1 MEYSFYDFLKLL
13 GSLALF
19 LYGMKIMS
27 EGLQKFA
34 GDRLRKILTAMTTN
48 RVTGVLTGVLVTALI
63 QSSSATTVMVVSFV
77 NAGLLTLSQSIG
89 VIMGANIGTTVT
101 AWIISALGFKVDIAA
116 FALPLLAFGIP
127 LLFSQKSHRK
137 SIGEF
142 IFGFSFL
149 FMGLS
154 MLQSNAPDLKANPE
168 MLAFV
173 QSYTDMGYISILL
186 FVFIGTIL
194 TMIVQA
200 SAATMAITLIMCANG
215 WISFELGAALV
226 LGENIGTTITSQ
238 LVSFNLSKI
247 APLILL
253 VGVVVMM
260 FTKKEKVRKV
270 AEVVVGFGILFVG
283 LSTMSQAMAN
293 MKNEPQVVNLLM
305 SLKNPFLATLMG
317 FALTAIIQSSSVT
330 VSIVLLLANQD
341 LLPLPITLYII
352 LGCNIG
358 ACATAMLAS
367 MTGKK
372 DAKRAALIHLLF
384 NIIGTVIIYIALFV
398 AGNQIVELIK
408 SISAD
413 NGRFVA
419 NAHTLIKIAQVIML
433 FPFTGWLVKMTY
445 LIVPGEDQKVGYRES
460 YQLKYIG
467 DKVVFNPATAVVEV
481 VKELERM
488 ASLAEEN
495 LNRAMN
501 ALITLDEEDIEEVYE
516 VEKNIN
522 FLNHAITDYL
532 VKINQTT
539 LPIED
544 LNSLGALF
552 HVVNDIER
560 IGDHAENVADAAR
573 QRKEEGVS
581 ISKEAQKELGD
592 MLEMVNK
599 IIRYAVEMFA
609 KSDETHMQEIITLED
624 QVDEKER
631 ELQKKHVERLTKGE
645 CSPEAGMIFSDI
657 VSGLERVADHA
668 TNIAFAITTEEE
680 MDEGKTN

>member
-1 MEYSFYDFLKLL
+1 MSFGTILTMAGGL
-13 GSLALF
+13 GLF
-19 LYGMKIMS
+19 LFGMELMS
-27 EGLQKFA
+27 DSIEKVA
-34 GDRLRKILTAMTTN
+34 GARLRRILEIFTTN
-48 RVTGVLTGVLVTALI
+48 RFMGMIVGIIFTGII
-63 QSSSATTVMVVSFV
+63 QSSSACTVMVVSFV
-77 NAGLLTLSQSIG
+77 NSGLMNLYQAAG
-89 VIMGANIGTTVT
+89 VI
-101 AWIISALGFKVDIAA
+101 
-116 FALPLLAFGIP
+116 
-127 LLFSQKSHRK
+127 
-137 SIGEF
+137 
-142 IFGFSFL
+142 
-149 FMGLS
+149 
-154 MLQSNAPDLKANPE
+154 
-168 MLAFV
+168 
-173 QSYTDMGYISILL
+173 
-186 FVFIGTIL
+186 
-194 TMIVQA
+194 
-200 SAATMAITLIMCANG
+200 
-215 WISFELGAALV
+215 LGA
-226 LGENIGTTITSQ
+226 NIGTTITSQ

-398 AGNQIVELIK
+398 AGDQIVELIK

-539 LPIED
+539 LPIEG

-668 TNIAFAITTEEE
+668 TNIAFAITTEDE

>member
-1 MEYSFYDFLKLL
+1 MTGGL
-13 GSLALF
+13 GLF
-19 LYGMKIMS
+19 LFGMELMS
-27 EGLQKFA
+27 DSIEKVA
-34 GDRLRKILTAMTTN
+34 GARLRRILEIFTTN
-48 RVTGVLTGVLVTALI
+48 RFMGMIVGIIFTGII
-63 QSSSATTVMVVSFV
+63 QSSSACTVMVVSFV
-77 NAGLLTLSQSIG
+77 NSGLMNLYQAAG
-89 VIMGANIGTTVT
+89 VI
-101 AWIISALGFKVDIAA
+101 
-116 FALPLLAFGIP
+116 
-127 LLFSQKSHRK
+127 
-137 SIGEF
+137 
-142 IFGFSFL
+142 
-149 FMGLS
+149 
-154 MLQSNAPDLKANPE
+154 
-168 MLAFV
+168 
-173 QSYTDMGYISILL
+173 
-186 FVFIGTIL
+186 
-194 TMIVQA
+194 
-200 SAATMAITLIMCANG
+200 
-215 WISFELGAALV
+215 LGA
-226 LGENIGTTITSQ
+226 NIGTTITSQ

>member
-1 MEYSFYDFLKLL
+1 MAGGL
-13 GSLALF
+13 GLF
-19 LYGMKIMS
+19 LFGMELMS
-27 EGLQKFA
+27 DSIEKVA
-34 GDRLRKILTAMTTN
+34 GARLRRILEIFTTN
-48 RVTGVLTGVLVTALI
+48 RFMGMIVGIIFTGII
-63 QSSSATTVMVVSFV
+63 QSSSACTVMVVSFV
-77 NAGLLTLSQSIG
+77 NSGLMNLYQAAG
-89 VIMGANIGTTVT
+89 VI
-101 AWIISALGFKVDIAA
+101 
-116 FALPLLAFGIP
+116 
-127 LLFSQKSHRK
+127 
-137 SIGEF
+137 
-142 IFGFSFL
+142 
-149 FMGLS
+149 
-154 MLQSNAPDLKANPE
+154 
-168 MLAFV
+168 
-173 QSYTDMGYISILL
+173 
-186 FVFIGTIL
+186 
-194 TMIVQA
+194 
-200 SAATMAITLIMCANG
+200 
-215 WISFELGAALV
+215 LGA
-226 LGENIGTTITSQ
+226 NIGTTITSQ

-293 MKNEPQVVNLLM
+293 MKNEPQIVNLLM

-398 AGNQIVELIK
+398 AGDQIVELIK

-668 TNIAFAITTEEE
+668 TNIAFAITTEDE

>member
-1 MEYSFYDFLKLL
+1 MSFGTILTMAGGL
-13 GSLALF
+13 GLF
-19 LYGMKIMS
+19 LFGMELMS
-27 EGLQKFA
+27 DSIEKVA
-34 GDRLRKILTAMTTN
+34 GARLRRILEIFTTN
-48 RVTGVLTGVLVTALI
+48 RFMGMIVGIIFTGII
-63 QSSSATTVMVVSFV
+63 QSSSACTVMVVSFV
-77 NAGLLTLSQSIG
+77 NSGLMNLYQAAG
-89 VIMGANIGTTVT
+89 VI
-101 AWIISALGFKVDIAA
+101 
-116 FALPLLAFGIP
+116 
-127 LLFSQKSHRK
+127 
-137 SIGEF
+137 
-142 IFGFSFL
+142 
-149 FMGLS
+149 
-154 MLQSNAPDLKANPE
+154 
-168 MLAFV
+168 
-173 QSYTDMGYISILL
+173 
-186 FVFIGTIL
+186 
-194 TMIVQA
+194 
-200 SAATMAITLIMCANG
+200 
-215 WISFELGAALV
+215 LGA
-226 LGENIGTTITSQ
+226 NIGTTITSQ

-253 VGVVVMM
+253 FGVVVMM

-398 AGNQIVELIK
+398 AGDQIVELIK

-413 NGRFVA
+413 NGRVVA
-419 NAHTLIKIAQVIML
+419 IAHTLIKIAQVIML

-467 DKVVFNPATAVVEV
+467 DTVVFNPATAVVEV

-668 TNIAFAITTEEE
+668 TNIAFAITTEDE

>member
-1 MEYSFYDFLKLL
+1 MAGGL
-13 GSLALF
+13 GLF
-19 LYGMKIMS
+19 LFGMELMS
-27 EGLQKFA
+27 DSIEKVA
-34 GDRLRKILTAMTTN
+34 GARLRRILEIFTTN
-48 RVTGVLTGVLVTALI
+48 RFMGMIVGIIFTGII
-63 QSSSATTVMVVSFV
+63 QSSSACTVMVVSFV
-77 NAGLLTLSQSIG
+77 NSGLMNLYQAAG
-89 VIMGANIGTTVT
+89 VI
-101 AWIISALGFKVDIAA
+101 
-116 FALPLLAFGIP
+116 
-127 LLFSQKSHRK
+127 
-137 SIGEF
+137 
-142 IFGFSFL
+142 
-149 FMGLS
+149 
-154 MLQSNAPDLKANPE
+154 
-168 MLAFV
+168 
-173 QSYTDMGYISILL
+173 
-186 FVFIGTIL
+186 
-194 TMIVQA
+194 
-200 SAATMAITLIMCANG
+200 
-215 WISFELGAALV
+215 LGA
-226 LGENIGTTITSQ
+226 NIGTTITSQ

-398 AGNQIVELIK
+398 AGDQIVELIK

-467 DKVVFNPATAVVEV
+467 DKVVFNPATTVVEV

-668 TNIAFAITTEEE
+668 TNIAFAITTEDE

>member
-1 MEYSFYDFLKLL
+1 MSFGTILTMAGGL
-13 GSLALF
+13 GLF
-19 LYGMKIMS
+19 LFGMELMS
-27 EGLQKFA
+27 DSIEKVA
-34 GDRLRKILTAMTTN
+34 GARLRRILEIFTTN
-48 RVTGVLTGVLVTALI
+48 RFMGMIVGIIFTGII
-63 QSSSATTVMVVSFV
+63 QSSSACTVMVVSFV
-77 NAGLLTLSQSIG
+77 NSGLMNLYQAAG
-89 VIMGANIGTTVT
+89 VI
-101 AWIISALGFKVDIAA
+101 
-116 FALPLLAFGIP
+116 
-127 LLFSQKSHRK
+127 
-137 SIGEF
+137 
-142 IFGFSFL
+142 
-149 FMGLS
+149 
-154 MLQSNAPDLKANPE
+154 
-168 MLAFV
+168 
-173 QSYTDMGYISILL
+173 
-186 FVFIGTIL
+186 
-194 TMIVQA
+194 
-200 SAATMAITLIMCANG
+200 
-215 WISFELGAALV
+215 LGA
-226 LGENIGTTITSQ
+226 NIGTTITSQ

-341 LLPLPITLYII
+341 LLSLPITLYII

-398 AGNQIVELIK
+398 AGDQIVELIK

>member
-1 MEYSFYDFLKLL
+1 MSFGTILTMAGGL
-13 GSLALF
+13 GLF
-19 LYGMKIMS
+19 LFGMELMS
-27 EGLQKFA
+27 DSIEKVA
-34 GDRLRKILTAMTTN
+34 GARLRRILEIFTTN
-48 RVTGVLTGVLVTALI
+48 RFMGMIVGIIFTGII
-63 QSSSATTVMVVSFV
+63 QSSSACTVMVVSFV
-77 NAGLLTLSQSIG
+77 NSGLMNLYQAAG
-89 VIMGANIGTTVT
+89 VI
-101 AWIISALGFKVDIAA
+101 
-116 FALPLLAFGIP
+116 
-127 LLFSQKSHRK
+127 
-137 SIGEF
+137 
-142 IFGFSFL
+142 
-149 FMGLS
+149 
-154 MLQSNAPDLKANPE
+154 
-168 MLAFV
+168 
-173 QSYTDMGYISILL
+173 
-186 FVFIGTIL
+186 
-194 TMIVQA
+194 
-200 SAATMAITLIMCANG
+200 
-215 WISFELGAALV
+215 LGA
-226 LGENIGTTITSQ
+226 NIGTTITSQ

-398 AGNQIVELIK
+398 AGDQIVELIK

-481 VKELERM
+481 IKELERM

-609 KSDETHMQEIITLED
+609 KSDESHMQEIVTLED

-668 TNIAFAITTEEE
+668 TNIAFAITSEEDAE
-680 MDEGKTN
+680 DGDTKR

>member
-1 MEYSFYDFLKLL
+1 MFWFFGRESREIEGLKMSFGTILTMAGGL
-13 GSLALF
+13 GLF
-19 LYGMKIMS
+19 LFGMELMS
-27 EGLQKFA
+27 DSIEKVA
-34 GDRLRKILTAMTTN
+34 GARLRRILEIFTTN
-48 RVTGVLTGVLVTALI
+48 RFMGMIVGIIFTGII
-63 QSSSATTVMVVSFV
+63 QSSSACTVMVVSFV
-77 NAGLLTLSQSIG
+77 NSGLMNLYQAAG
-89 VIMGANIGTTVT
+89 VI
-101 AWIISALGFKVDIAA
+101 
-116 FALPLLAFGIP
+116 
-127 LLFSQKSHRK
+127 
-137 SIGEF
+137 
-142 IFGFSFL
+142 
-149 FMGLS
+149 
-154 MLQSNAPDLKANPE
+154 
-168 MLAFV
+168 
-173 QSYTDMGYISILL
+173 
-186 FVFIGTIL
+186 
-194 TMIVQA
+194 
-200 SAATMAITLIMCANG
+200 
-215 WISFELGAALV
+215 LGA
-226 LGENIGTTITSQ
+226 NIGTTITSQ

-398 AGNQIVELIK
+398 AGDQIVELIK

-413 NGRFVA
+413 NGLFVA

-481 VKELERM
+481 IKELERM

-609 KSDETHMQEIITLED
+609 KSDESHMQEIVTLED

-668 TNIAFAITTEEE
+668 TNIAFAITTEEDAE
-680 MDEGKTN
+680 DGDIKR

>member
-1 MEYSFYDFLKLL
+1 MSFGTILTMAGGL
-13 GSLALF
+13 GLF
-19 LYGMKIMS
+19 LFGMELMS
-27 EGLQKFA
+27 DSIEKVA
-34 GDRLRKILTAMTTN
+34 GARLRRILEIFTTN
-48 RVTGVLTGVLVTALI
+48 RFMGMIVGIIFTGII
-63 QSSSATTVMVVSFV
+63 QSSSACTVMVVSFV
-77 NAGLLTLSQSIG
+77 NSGLMNLYQAAG
-89 VIMGANIGTTVT
+89 VI
-101 AWIISALGFKVDIAA
+101 
-116 FALPLLAFGIP
+116 
-127 LLFSQKSHRK
+127 
-137 SIGEF
+137 
-142 IFGFSFL
+142 
-149 FMGLS
+149 
-154 MLQSNAPDLKANPE
+154 
-168 MLAFV
+168 
-173 QSYTDMGYISILL
+173 
-186 FVFIGTIL
+186 
-194 TMIVQA
+194 
-200 SAATMAITLIMCANG
+200 
-215 WISFELGAALV
+215 LGA
-226 LGENIGTTITSQ
+226 NIGTTITSQ

-398 AGNQIVELIK
+398 AGDQIVELIK

-445 LIVPGEDQKVGYRES
+445 LIVPGEDHKVGYRES

>member
-1 MEYSFYDFLKLL
+1 MAGGL
-13 GSLALF
+13 GLF
-19 LYGMKIMS
+19 LFGMELMS
-27 EGLQKFA
+27 DSIEKVA
-34 GDRLRKILTAMTTN
+34 GAKLRRILEIFTTN
-48 RVTGVLTGVLVTALI
+48 SFMGMIVGIIFTGII
-63 QSSSATTVMVVSFV
+63 QSSSACTVMVVSFV
-77 NAGLLTLSQSIG
+77 NSGLMNLYQAAG
-89 VIMGANIGTTVT
+89 VI
-101 AWIISALGFKVDIAA
+101 
-116 FALPLLAFGIP
+116 
-127 LLFSQKSHRK
+127 
-137 SIGEF
+137 
-142 IFGFSFL
+142 
-149 FMGLS
+149 
-154 MLQSNAPDLKANPE
+154 
-168 MLAFV
+168 
-173 QSYTDMGYISILL
+173 
-186 FVFIGTIL
+186 
-194 TMIVQA
+194 
-200 SAATMAITLIMCANG
+200 
-215 WISFELGAALV
+215 LGA
-226 LGENIGTTITSQ
+226 NIGTTITSQ

-270 AEVVVGFGILFVG
+270 AEVIVGFGILFVG

-317 FALTAIIQSSSVT
+317 FALTAVIQSSSVT

-398 AGNQIVELIK
+398 AGDQIVELIR

-419 NAHTLIKIAQVIML
+419 NAHTMIKIAQVIML

-609 KSDETHMQEIITLED
+609 KSDETHMQEIVTLED

-645 CSPEAGMIFSDI
+645 CSPEAGMIFSDV

-680 MDEGKTN
+680 MEEGKVNN

>member
-1 MEYSFYDFLKLL
+1 MSFGTILTMAGGL
-13 GSLALF
+13 GLF
-19 LYGMKIMS
+19 LFGMELMS
-27 EGLQKFA
+27 DSIEKVA
-34 GDRLRKILTAMTTN
+34 GARLRRILEIFTTN
-48 RVTGVLTGVLVTALI
+48 RFMGMIVGIIFTGII
-63 QSSSATTVMVVSFV
+63 QSSSACTVMVVSFV
-77 NAGLLTLSQSIG
+77 NSGLMNLYQAAG
-89 VIMGANIGTTVT
+89 VI
-101 AWIISALGFKVDIAA
+101 
-116 FALPLLAFGIP
+116 
-127 LLFSQKSHRK
+127 
-137 SIGEF
+137 
-142 IFGFSFL
+142 
-149 FMGLS
+149 
-154 MLQSNAPDLKANPE
+154 
-168 MLAFV
+168 
-173 QSYTDMGYISILL
+173 
-186 FVFIGTIL
+186 
-194 TMIVQA
+194 
-200 SAATMAITLIMCANG
+200 
-215 WISFELGAALV
+215 LGA
-226 LGENIGTTITSQ
+226 NIGTTITSQ

-352 LGCNIG
+352 QGCNIG

-398 AGNQIVELIK
+398 AGDQIVELIK

-433 FPFTGWLVKMTY
+433 FPFTSWLVKMTY

-481 VKELERM
+481 IKELERM

-609 KSDETHMQEIITLED
+609 KSDESHMQEIVTLED

-668 TNIAFAITTEEE
+668 TNIAFAITTEEDAE
-680 MDEGKTN
+680 DGDIKR

>member
-1 MEYSFYDFLKLL
+1 MFWFFGRESREIEGLKMSFGTILTMAGGL
-13 GSLALF
+13 GLF
-19 LYGMKIMS
+19 LFGMELMS
-27 EGLQKFA
+27 DSIEKVA
-34 GDRLRKILTAMTTN
+34 GARLRRILEIFTTN
-48 RVTGVLTGVLVTALI
+48 RFMGMIVGIIFTGII
-63 QSSSATTVMVVSFV
+63 QSSSACTVMVVSFV
-77 NAGLLTLSQSIG
+77 NSGLMNLYQAAG
-89 VIMGANIGTTVT
+89 VI
-101 AWIISALGFKVDIAA
+101 
-116 FALPLLAFGIP
+116 
-127 LLFSQKSHRK
+127 
-137 SIGEF
+137 
-142 IFGFSFL
+142 
-149 FMGLS
+149 
-154 MLQSNAPDLKANPE
+154 
-168 MLAFV
+168 
-173 QSYTDMGYISILL
+173 
-186 FVFIGTIL
+186 
-194 TMIVQA
+194 
-200 SAATMAITLIMCANG
+200 
-215 WISFELGAALV
+215 LGA
-226 LGENIGTTITSQ
+226 NIGTTITSQ

-398 AGNQIVELIK
+398 AGDQIVELIK

-481 VKELERM
+481 IKELERM

-592 MLEMVNK
+592 MLEMVKK

-609 KSDETHMQEIITLED
+609 KSDESHMQEIVTLED

-668 TNIAFAITTEEE
+668 TNIAFAITTEEDAE
-680 MDEGKTN
+680 DGDIKR

>member
-1 MEYSFYDFLKLL
+1 MFWFFGRESREIEGLKMSFGTILTMAGRL
-13 GSLALF
+13 GLF
-19 LYGMKIMS
+19 LFGMELMS
-27 EGLQKFA
+27 DSIEKVA
-34 GDRLRKILTAMTTN
+34 GARLRRILEIFTTN
-48 RVTGVLTGVLVTALI
+48 RFMGMIVGIIFTGII
-63 QSSSATTVMVVSFV
+63 QSSSACTVMVVSFV
-77 NAGLLTLSQSIG
+77 NSGLMNLYQAAG
-89 VIMGANIGTTVT
+89 VI
-101 AWIISALGFKVDIAA
+101 
-116 FALPLLAFGIP
+116 
-127 LLFSQKSHRK
+127 
-137 SIGEF
+137 
-142 IFGFSFL
+142 
-149 FMGLS
+149 
-154 MLQSNAPDLKANPE
+154 
-168 MLAFV
+168 
-173 QSYTDMGYISILL
+173 
-186 FVFIGTIL
+186 
-194 TMIVQA
+194 
-200 SAATMAITLIMCANG
+200 
-215 WISFELGAALV
+215 LGA
-226 LGENIGTTITSQ
+226 NIGTTITSQ

-398 AGNQIVELIK
+398 AGDQIVELIK

-481 VKELERM
+481 IKELERM

-609 KSDETHMQEIITLED
+609 KSDESHMQEIVTLED

-668 TNIAFAITTEEE
+668 TNIAFAITTEEDAE
-680 MDEGKTN
+680 DGDIKR

>member
-1 MEYSFYDFLKLL
+1 MAGGL
-13 GSLALF
+13 GLF
-19 LYGMKIMS
+19 LFGMELMS
-27 EGLQKFA
+27 DSIEKVA
-34 GDRLRKILTAMTTN
+34 GAKLRRILEIFTTN
-48 RVTGVLTGVLVTALI
+48 RFMGMIVGIIFTGII
-63 QSSSATTVMVVSFV
+63 QSSSACTVMVVSFV
-77 NAGLLTLSQSIG
+77 NSGLMNLYQAAG
-89 VIMGANIGTTVT
+89 VI
-101 AWIISALGFKVDIAA
+101 
-116 FALPLLAFGIP
+116 
-127 LLFSQKSHRK
+127 
-137 SIGEF
+137 
-142 IFGFSFL
+142 
-149 FMGLS
+149 
-154 MLQSNAPDLKANPE
+154 
-168 MLAFV
+168 
-173 QSYTDMGYISILL
+173 
-186 FVFIGTIL
+186 
-194 TMIVQA
+194 
-200 SAATMAITLIMCANG
+200 
-215 WISFELGAALV
+215 LGA
-226 LGENIGTTITSQ
+226 NIGTTITSQ

-270 AEVVVGFGILFVG
+270 AEVIVGFGILFVG

-317 FALTAIIQSSSVT
+317 FALTAVIQSSSVT

-398 AGNQIVELIK
+398 AGDQIVELIK
-408 SISAD
+408 SVSAD

-419 NAHTLIKIAQVIML
+419 NAHTMIKIAQVIML

-573 QRKEEGVS
+573 QRKEEGIS

-680 MDEGKTN
+680 MDEGKVNN

>member
-1 MEYSFYDFLKLL
+1 MSFGTILTMAGGL
-13 GSLALF
+13 GLF
-19 LYGMKIMS
+19 LFGMELMS
-27 EGLQKFA
+27 DSIEKVA
-34 GDRLRKILTAMTTN
+34 GARLRRILEIFTTN
-48 RVTGVLTGVLVTALI
+48 RFMGMIVGIIFTGII
-63 QSSSATTVMVVSFV
+63 QSSSACTVMVVSFV
-77 NAGLLTLSQSIG
+77 NSGLMNLYQAAG
-89 VIMGANIGTTVT
+89 VI
-101 AWIISALGFKVDIAA
+101 
-116 FALPLLAFGIP
+116 
-127 LLFSQKSHRK
+127 
-137 SIGEF
+137 
-142 IFGFSFL
+142 
-149 FMGLS
+149 
-154 MLQSNAPDLKANPE
+154 
-168 MLAFV
+168 
-173 QSYTDMGYISILL
+173 
-186 FVFIGTIL
+186 
-194 TMIVQA
+194 
-200 SAATMAITLIMCANG
+200 
-215 WISFELGAALV
+215 LGA
-226 LGENIGTTITSQ
+226 NIGTTITSQ

-260 FTKKEKVRKV
+260 FTKKEKIRKV

-398 AGNQIVELIK
+398 AGDQIVELIK

-481 VKELERM
+481 IKELERM

-609 KSDETHMQEIITLED
+609 KSDESHMQEIVTLED

-668 TNIAFAITTEEE
+668 TNIAFAITTEEDAE
-680 MDEGKTN
+680 DGDIKR

>member
-1 MEYSFYDFLKLL
+1 MSFGTILTMAGGL
-13 GSLALF
+13 GLF
-19 LYGMKIMS
+19 LFGMELMS
-27 EGLQKFA
+27 DSIEKVA
-34 GDRLRKILTAMTTN
+34 GARLRRILEIFTTN
-48 RVTGVLTGVLVTALI
+48 RFMGMIVGIIFTGII
-63 QSSSATTVMVVSFV
+63 QSSSACTVMVVSFV
-77 NAGLLTLSQSIG
+77 NSGLMNLYQAAG
-89 VIMGANIGTTVT
+89 VI
-101 AWIISALGFKVDIAA
+101 
-116 FALPLLAFGIP
+116 
-127 LLFSQKSHRK
+127 
-137 SIGEF
+137 
-142 IFGFSFL
+142 
-149 FMGLS
+149 
-154 MLQSNAPDLKANPE
+154 
-168 MLAFV
+168 
-173 QSYTDMGYISILL
+173 
-186 FVFIGTIL
+186 
-194 TMIVQA
+194 
-200 SAATMAITLIMCANG
+200 
-215 WISFELGAALV
+215 LGA
-226 LGENIGTTITSQ
+226 NIGTTITSQ

-398 AGNQIVELIK
+398 AGDQIVELIK

-419 NAHTLIKIAQVIML
+419 NAHTMIKIAQVIML

-573 QRKEEGVS
+573 QRKEEGIS

>member
-1 MEYSFYDFLKLL
+1 MSFGTILTMAGGL
-13 GSLALF
+13 GLF
-19 LYGMKIMS
+19 LFGMELMS
-27 EGLQKFA
+27 DSIEKVA
-34 GDRLRKILTAMTTN
+34 GAKLRRILEIFTTN
-48 RVTGVLTGVLVTALI
+48 RFMGMIVGIVFTGII
-63 QSSSATTVMVVSFV
+63 QSSSACTVMVVSFV
-77 NAGLLTLSQSIG
+77 NSGLMNLYQAAG
-89 VIMGANIGTTVT
+89 VI
-101 AWIISALGFKVDIAA
+101 
-116 FALPLLAFGIP
+116 
-127 LLFSQKSHRK
+127 
-137 SIGEF
+137 
-142 IFGFSFL
+142 
-149 FMGLS
+149 
-154 MLQSNAPDLKANPE
+154 
-168 MLAFV
+168 
-173 QSYTDMGYISILL
+173 
-186 FVFIGTIL
+186 
-194 TMIVQA
+194 
-200 SAATMAITLIMCANG
+200 
-215 WISFELGAALV
+215 LGA
-226 LGENIGTTITSQ
+226 NIGTTITSQ

-305 SLKNPFLATLMG
+305 SLRNPFLATLMG
-317 FALTAIIQSSSVT
+317 FALTAVIQSSSVT

-398 AGNQIVELIK
+398 AGDQIVELIK

-433 FPFTGWLVKMTY
+433 FPFTSWLVKMTY

-680 MDEGKTN
+680 MDEGKASN

>member
-1 MEYSFYDFLKLL
+1 MFWFFGRESREIEGLKMSFGTILTMAGGL
-13 GSLALF
+13 GLF
-19 LYGMKIMS
+19 LFGMELMS
-27 EGLQKFA
+27 DSIEKVA
-34 GDRLRKILTAMTTN
+34 GARLRRILEIFTTN
-48 RVTGVLTGVLVTALI
+48 RFMGMIVGIIFTGII
-63 QSSSATTVMVVSFV
+63 QSSSACTVMVVSFV
-77 NAGLLTLSQSIG
+77 NSGLMNLYQAAG
-89 VIMGANIGTTVT
+89 VI
-101 AWIISALGFKVDIAA
+101 
-116 FALPLLAFGIP
+116 
-127 LLFSQKSHRK
+127 
-137 SIGEF
+137 
-142 IFGFSFL
+142 
-149 FMGLS
+149 
-154 MLQSNAPDLKANPE
+154 
-168 MLAFV
+168 
-173 QSYTDMGYISILL
+173 
-186 FVFIGTIL
+186 
-194 TMIVQA
+194 
-200 SAATMAITLIMCANG
+200 
-215 WISFELGAALV
+215 LGA
-226 LGENIGTTITSQ
+226 NIGTTITSQ

-398 AGNQIVELIK
+398 AGDQIVELIK

-481 VKELERM
+481 IKELERM

-609 KSDETHMQEIITLED
+609 KSDESHMQEIVTLED

-645 CSPEAGMIFSDI
+645 CSPEVGMIFSDI

-668 TNIAFAITTEEE
+668 TNIAFAITTEEDAE
-680 MDEGKTN
+680 DGDIKR

>member
-1 MEYSFYDFLKLL
+1 MSFGTILTMAGGL
-13 GSLALF
+13 GLF
-19 LYGMKIMS
+19 LFGMELMS
-27 EGLQKFA
+27 DSIEKVA
-34 GDRLRKILTAMTTN
+34 GARLRRILEIFTTN
-48 RVTGVLTGVLVTALI
+48 RFMGMIVGIIFTGII
-63 QSSSATTVMVVSFV
+63 QSSSACTVMVVSFV
-77 NAGLLTLSQSIG
+77 NSGLMNLYQAAG
-89 VIMGANIGTTVT
+89 VI
-101 AWIISALGFKVDIAA
+101 
-116 FALPLLAFGIP
+116 
-127 LLFSQKSHRK
+127 
-137 SIGEF
+137 
-142 IFGFSFL
+142 
-149 FMGLS
+149 
-154 MLQSNAPDLKANPE
+154 
-168 MLAFV
+168 
-173 QSYTDMGYISILL
+173 
-186 FVFIGTIL
+186 
-194 TMIVQA
+194 
-200 SAATMAITLIMCANG
+200 
-215 WISFELGAALV
+215 LGA
-226 LGENIGTTITSQ
+226 NIGTTITSQ

-384 NIIGTVIIYIALFV
+384 NVIGTIIIYIALFV

-419 NAHTLIKIAQVIML
+419 NAHTLIKITQVILL

-481 VKELERM
+481 IKELERM

-573 QRKEEGVS
+573 QRKEEGIS

-609 KSDETHMQEIITLED
+609 RSDESHMQEIVTLED

-668 TNIAFAITTEEE
+668 TNIAFAITSEEDAE
-680 MDEGKTN
+680 DGDTKR

>member
-1 MEYSFYDFLKLL
+1 MSFGTILTMAGGL
-13 GSLALF
+13 GLF
-19 LYGMKIMS
+19 LFGMELMS
-27 EGLQKFA
+27 DSIEKVA
-34 GDRLRKILTAMTTN
+34 GARLRRILEIFTTN
-48 RVTGVLTGVLVTALI
+48 RFMGMIVGIIFTGII
-63 QSSSATTVMVVSFV
+63 QSSSACTVMVVSFV
-77 NAGLLTLSQSIG
+77 NSGLMNLYQAAG
-89 VIMGANIGTTVT
+89 VI
-101 AWIISALGFKVDIAA
+101 
-116 FALPLLAFGIP
+116 
-127 LLFSQKSHRK
+127 
-137 SIGEF
+137 
-142 IFGFSFL
+142 
-149 FMGLS
+149 
-154 MLQSNAPDLKANPE
+154 
-168 MLAFV
+168 
-173 QSYTDMGYISILL
+173 
-186 FVFIGTIL
+186 
-194 TMIVQA
+194 
-200 SAATMAITLIMCANG
+200 
-215 WISFELGAALV
+215 LGA
-226 LGENIGTTITSQ
+226 NIGTTITSQ

-372 DAKRAALIHLLF
+372 DAKRAAMIHLLF
-384 NIIGTVIIYIALFV
+384 NVIGTVIIYIALFV
-398 AGNQIVELIK
+398 AGDQIVELIK

-419 NAHTLIKIAQVIML
+419 NAHTLIKITQVILL

-445 LIVPGEDQKVGYRES
+445 LIIPGEDQKVGYRES

-481 VKELERM
+481 IKELERM

-573 QRKEEGVS
+573 QRKEEGIS

-609 KSDETHMQEIITLED
+609 KSDESHMQEIVTLED

-668 TNIAFAITTEEE
+668 TNIAFAITSEDDAEDGDT
-680 MDEGKTN
+680 KR

>member
-1 MEYSFYDFLKLL
+1 MAGGL
-13 GSLALF
+13 GLF
-19 LYGMKIMS
+19 LFGMELMS
-27 EGLQKFA
+27 DSIEKVA
-34 GDRLRKILTAMTTN
+34 GAKLRRILEIFTTN
-48 RVTGVLTGVLVTALI
+48 RFMGMIVGIVFTGII
-63 QSSSATTVMVVSFV
+63 QSSSACTVMVVSFV
-77 NAGLLTLSQSIG
+77 NSGLMNLYQAAG
-89 VIMGANIGTTVT
+89 VI
-101 AWIISALGFKVDIAA
+101 
-116 FALPLLAFGIP
+116 
-127 LLFSQKSHRK
+127 
-137 SIGEF
+137 
-142 IFGFSFL
+142 
-149 FMGLS
+149 
-154 MLQSNAPDLKANPE
+154 
-168 MLAFV
+168 
-173 QSYTDMGYISILL
+173 
-186 FVFIGTIL
+186 
-194 TMIVQA
+194 
-200 SAATMAITLIMCANG
+200 
-215 WISFELGAALV
+215 LGA
-226 LGENIGTTITSQ
+226 NIGTTITSQ

-317 FALTAIIQSSSVT
+317 FALTAVIQSSSVT

-398 AGNQIVELIK
+398 AGDQIVELIK

-419 NAHTLIKIAQVIML
+419 NAHTLIKIVQVIML

-581 ISKEAQKELGD
+581 ISKEAQMELGD

-680 MDEGKTN
+680 MDEGKASN

>member
-1 MEYSFYDFLKLL
+1 MSFGTILTMAGGL
-13 GSLALF
+13 GLF
-19 LYGMKIMS
+19 LFGMELMS
-27 EGLQKFA
+27 DSIEKVA
-34 GDRLRKILTAMTTN
+34 GARLRRILEIFTTN
-48 RVTGVLTGVLVTALI
+48 RFMGMIVGIIFTGII
-63 QSSSATTVMVVSFV
+63 QSSSACTVMVVSFV
-77 NAGLLTLSQSIG
+77 NSGLMNLYQAAG
-89 VIMGANIGTTVT
+89 VI
-101 AWIISALGFKVDIAA
+101 
-116 FALPLLAFGIP
+116 
-127 LLFSQKSHRK
+127 
-137 SIGEF
+137 
-142 IFGFSFL
+142 
-149 FMGLS
+149 
-154 MLQSNAPDLKANPE
+154 
-168 MLAFV
+168 
-173 QSYTDMGYISILL
+173 
-186 FVFIGTIL
+186 
-194 TMIVQA
+194 
-200 SAATMAITLIMCANG
+200 
-215 WISFELGAALV
+215 LGA
-226 LGENIGTTITSQ
+226 NIGTTITSQ

-398 AGNQIVELIK
+398 AGDQIVELIK

-433 FPFTGWLVKMTY
+433 FPFTSWLVKMTY
-445 LIVPGEDQKVGYRES
+445 LIVSGEDQKVGYRES

-481 VKELERM
+481 IKELERM

-501 ALITLDEEDIEEVYE
+501 ALITLDEEDIAEVYE

-609 KSDETHMQEIITLED
+609 KSDESHMQEIVTLED

-668 TNIAFAITTEEE
+668 TNIAFAITTEEDAE
-680 MDEGKTN
+680 DGDIKR